1 MNVTELARKLKIPT
15 GELFD
20 VLPLLG
26 FDIGRRAIK
35 INDTVANK
43 IINNWPQY
51 RRQLE
56 LLRAQATSAESH
68 DALPTEKKIVNVPQT
83 IVVRDF
89 ADSAGLSVS
98 TVLSELMKN
107 GIFVSMNEKI
117 DFDTAAIIGADL
129 NLDVVAAAAQHN
141 GATEASQDN
150 RLKTI
155 LASETK
161 EHLQPRPPV
170 IVVMGHVDHGK
181 TKLLD
186 AIRETNVVAGEAG
199 GITQHIGAYQIER
212 AGKTITFIDTPGHE
226 VFTAM
231 RSRGAKV
238 ADVAVLVV
246 AADDGVKPQTI
257 EAYRIIEQAK
267 LPFVVAI
274 NKIDKPEADVEKT
287 KSELATK
294 LNITPE
300 EWGGNVLCLPVSA
313 KEGAGVA
320 ALIDSIVLVAD
331 MEKEHIVAN
340 PAAPG
345 VGTVIESHI
354 DRGEG
359 PVATILV
366 QNGTLHAGDIMWLDS
381 QPLGKIRIMRDYT
394 GAALPAAL
402 PATPV
407 LIAGLK
413 VAPNIGD
420 IIEAGHEDERVR
432 LNKVRKYKGGAIGM
446 THVREN
452 ADSETAKKLNVIIKS
467 DVLGS
472 AEAIEESLEKLSAAA
487 VRVQVLKKGLGA
499 ITEGDI
505 DRALASNAIV
515 VGFNAPLPPAV
526 QMLAREKGVT
536 VKTYRIIYE
545 LVSDI
550 KKKMENL
557 LTAET
562 VRHDVARV
570 KVLAVFKTEN
580 AGQVIGGRVEDGV
593 MEPRTRVEVW
603 RGKEKVASG
612 EITNVQA
619 GKQNVTRVEAGQEC
633 GLAYSGQP
641 VIAVG
646 DILQAYREEKKE
658 IKL

>member
-1 MNVTELARKLKIPT
+1 MNVTELARKLKMT
-15 GELFD
+15 TNELFD
-20 VLPLLG
+20 ALPRLG

-35 INDTVANK
+35 IDDRVAYK
-43 IINNWPQY
+43 IIVNWSIYQK
-51 RRQLE
+51 QLATIAPA
-56 LLRAQATSAESH
+56 LADVQAAAEASP
-68 DALPTEKKIVNVPQT
+68 AKKTVTVPST
-83 IVVRDF
+83 ITVRDF
-89 ADSAGLSVS
+89 AALAGFNVS
-98 TVLSELMKN
+98 KVLSELMKN
-107 GIFVSMNEKI
+107 GIFISMNEKI
-117 DFDTAAIIGADL
+117 DFDAASIIGQDL
-129 NLDVVAAAAQHN
+129 NINVVLDQGEQTAESSDGSKLKNIIA
-141 GATEASQDN
+141 GQDQS
-150 RLKTI
+150 T
-155 LASETK
+155 
-161 EHLQPRPPV
+161 LQARPPV
-170 IVVMGHVDHGK
+170 VVVMGHVDHGK

-186 AIRETNVVAGEAG
+186 AIRTTQVVEGEAG
-199 GITQHIGAYQIER
+199 GITQHIGAYQIEQR
-212 AGKTITFIDTPGHE
+212 GQIITFIDTPGHE

-238 ADVAVLVV
+238 ADVAILVV
-246 AADDGVKPQTI
+246 AADDGVKPQTV
-257 EAYRIIEQAK
+257 EAYHIIEQAK

-274 NKIDKPEADVEKT
+274 NKVDKPEADVEKT

-432 LNKVRKYKGGAIGM
+432 LNKVRKY
-446 THVREN
+446 
-452 ADSETAKKLNVIIKS
+452 
-467 DVLGS
+467 
-472 AEAIEESLEKLSAAA
+472 
-487 VRVQVLKKGLGA
+487 
-499 ITEGDI
+499 
-505 DRALASNAIV
+505 
-515 VGFNAPLPPAV
+515 
-526 QMLAREKGVT
+526 
-536 VKTYRIIYE
+536 
-545 LVSDI
+545 
-550 KKKMENL
+550 
-557 LTAET
+557 
-562 VRHDVARV
+562 
-570 KVLAVFKTEN
+570 
-580 AGQVIGGRVEDGV
+580 
-593 MEPRTRVEVW
+593 
-603 RGKEKVASG
+603 
-612 EITNVQA
+612 
-619 GKQNVTRVEAGQEC
+619 
-633 GLAYSGQP
+633 
-641 VIAVG
+641 
-646 DILQAYREEKKE
+646 
-658 IKL
+658 

>member
-129 NLDVVAAAAQHN
+129 NLDVVTAAAQHN

-212 AGKTITFIDTPGHE
+212 AGKTI
-226 VFTAM
+226 
-231 RSRGAKV
+231 RSLTR
-238 ADVAVLVV
+238 
-246 AADDGVKPQTI
+246 P
-257 EAYRIIEQAK
+257 
-267 LPFVVAI
+267 
-274 NKIDKPEADVEKT
+274 
-287 KSELATK
+287 ATK
-294 LNITPE
+294 FSRP
-300 EWGGNVLCLPVSA
+300 C
-313 KEGAGVA
+313 A
-320 ALIDSIVLVAD
+320 A
-331 MEKEHIVAN
+331 
-340 PAAPG
+340 AAPK
-345 VGTVIESHI
+345 S
-354 DRGEG
+354 
-359 PVATILV
+359 P
-366 QNGTLHAGDIMWLDS
+366 TLRYWS
-381 QPLGKIRIMRDYT
+381 
-394 GAALPAAL
+394 
-402 PATPV
+402 
-407 LIAGLK
+407 
-413 VAPNIGD
+413 
-420 IIEAGHEDERVR
+420 
-432 LNKVRKYKGGAIGM
+432 
-446 THVREN
+446 
-452 ADSETAKKLNVIIKS
+452 
-467 DVLGS
+467 
-472 AEAIEESLEKLSAAA
+472 
-487 VRVQVLKKGLGA
+487 
-499 ITEGDI
+499 
-505 DRALASNAIV
+505 
-515 VGFNAPLPPAV
+515 
-526 QMLAREKGVT
+526 
-536 VKTYRIIYE
+536 
-545 LVSDI
+545 
-550 KKKMENL
+550 
-557 LTAET
+557 
-562 VRHDVARV
+562 
-570 KVLAVFKTEN
+570 
-580 AGQVIGGRVEDGV
+580 
-593 MEPRTRVEVW
+593 
-603 RGKEKVASG
+603 
-612 EITNVQA
+612 
-619 GKQNVTRVEAGQEC
+619 
-633 GLAYSGQP
+633 
-641 VIAVG
+641 
-646 DILQAYREEKKE
+646 
-658 IKL
+658 

>member
-1 MNVTELARKLKIPT
+1 MNVTELARKIKLPT

-35 INDTVANK
+35 INDAVANK
-43 IINNWPQY
+43 IINNWPSY

-56 LLRAQATSAESH
+56 LLRAQARETEAQ
-68 DALPTEKKIVNVPQT
+68 DALPVEKKTVAIPQT

-89 ADSAGLSVS
+89 ADKAGLSVS
-98 TVLSELMKN
+98 TVLAQLMKS

-129 NLDVVAAAAQHN
+129 NLEVVAARDN
-141 GATEASQDN
+141 GASSANQEN
-150 RLKTI
+150 RVKTI

-161 EHLQPRPPV
+161 EHLRPRPPV

-186 AIRETNVVAGEAG
+186 AIRQTDVVAGEAG

-212 AGKTITFIDTPGHE
+212 QGRKITFIDTPGHE

-238 ADVAVLVV
+238 ADVAILVV
-246 AADDGVKPQTI
+246 AADDGVKPQTV
-257 EAYRIIEQAK
+257 EACRIIEQTK

-274 NKIDKPEADVEKT
+274 NKIDKPEADIEKT

-294 LNITPE
+294 LKITPE
-300 EWGGNVLCLPVSA
+300 EWGGKTICLPVSA
-313 KEGAGVA
+313 KEGTGVA
-320 ALIDSIVLVAD
+320 ELLDNILLMAD
-331 MEKEHIVAN
+331 MEKDNIVAN
-340 PAAPG
+340 PLAPG

-366 QNGTLHAGDIMWLDS
+366 QNGTLHAGDIMWLDA
-381 QPLGKIRIMRDYT
+381 QPLGKIRLMRDYT
-394 GAALPAAL
+394 GAALSAAL

-407 LIAGLK
+407 RIAGLK
-413 VAPNIGD
+413 AAPNIGD
-420 IIEAGHEDERVR
+420 IIESGHDDERVR
-432 LNKVRKYKGGAIGM
+432 LSKVRKYKSGNAGM
-446 THVREN
+446 AHVREN
-452 ADSETAKKLNVIIKS
+452 ADSETAKKLNIIIKS

-515 VGFNAPLPPAV
+515 VGFNTPLPPAV
-526 QMLAREKGVT
+526 ETLARDKGVA

-545 LVSDI
+545 LVNDI
-550 KKKMENL
+550 KKKMEEL
-557 LTAET
+557 AGAET
-562 VRHDVARV
+562 VRHDIARA
-570 KVLAVFKTEN
+570 KVLAIFKTEN
-580 AGQVIGGRVEDGV
+580 AGQVIGGHIESGV
-593 MEPRTRVEVW
+593 MEPKTKVEVW
-603 RGKEKVASG
+603 RGTELVAAG

-633 GLAYSGQP
+633 GLAFNGQP

-646 DILQAYREEKKE
+646 DILRAYREEKKE
-658 IKL
+658 VKL